1 MARFIPPSSSPITI
15 NGYLDSHVIAAI
27 TVLAFLASILCGAMP
42 AWRSSHVSP
51 AEVLK
56 DEAGSVSSG
65 RSNQFLLS
73 GLVVAQIALSLTLM
87 VTAGL
92 FMRTLRNT
100 SEADPG
106 FDRSHILLASIDLQ
120 SANYSWAA
128 GKTFDRSLLSKL
140 QVLPGVESVAVSDWV
155 PLSFTR
161 GTVDAFPEGYV
172 PKPHESTEVRNASV
186 SPDYFQ
192 TMKIPLLQGRAFTQ
206 QDGEDAPA
214 VAIVDE
220 TMANHFWPGQF
231 VSGKRMRLYG
241 KWFTVVGVA
250 KNSKHQGMNESPE
263 PIVYLS
269 YFQFSGPQVIFHL
282 RTRGDP
288 ELLASRVEGAVHELD
303 SRLPVFD
310 VRTLEQSTQLAN
322 MFAMIEATFAGVFG
336 ILALILAVSGIYG
349 VMAYR
354 TQLRTH
360 EIGIRVALG
369 ASHSDVLNLVLMQGM
384 RLTAV
389 GLSLG
394 LAISILLTRFL
405 RGLLF
410 GVSAMDP
417 LTVLSVTVLLL
428 LVALAASYLPAL
440 KAMRTD
446 PVTAIRE
453 H

>member
-1 MARFIPPSSSPITI
+1 
-15 NGYLDSHVIAAI
+15 
-27 TVLAFLASILCGAMP
+27 
-42 AWRSSHVSP
+42 
-51 AEVLK
+51 
-56 DEAGSVSSG
+56 
-65 RSNQFLLS
+65 
-73 GLVVAQIALSLTLM
+73 
-87 VTAGL
+87 
-92 FMRTLRNT
+92 
-100 SEADPG
+100 
-106 FDRSHILLASIDLQ
+106 
-120 SANYSWAA
+120 
-128 GKTFDRSLLSKL
+128 
-140 QVLPGVESVAVSDWV
+140 
-155 PLSFTR
+155 
-161 GTVDAFPEGYV
+161 
-172 PKPHESTEVRNASV
+172 
-186 SPDYFQ
+186 
-192 TMKIPLLQGRAFTQ
+192 
-206 QDGEDAPA
+206 
-214 VAIVDE
+214 
-220 TMANHFWPGQF
+220 
-231 VSGKRMRLYG
+231 
-241 KWFTVVGVA
+241 
-250 KNSKHQGMNESPE
+250 
-263 PIVYLS
+263 
-269 YFQFSGPQVIFHL
+269 
-282 RTRGDP
+282 
-288 ELLASRVEGAVHELD
+288 VEGAVHELD

-417 LTVLSVTVLLL
+417 LTVLSVTALLL